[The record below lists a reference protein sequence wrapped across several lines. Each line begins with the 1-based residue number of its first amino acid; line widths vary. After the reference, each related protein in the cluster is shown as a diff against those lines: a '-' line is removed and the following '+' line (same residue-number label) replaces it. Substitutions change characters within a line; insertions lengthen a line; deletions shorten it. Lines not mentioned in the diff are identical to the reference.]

1 MTTDGAWL
9 PRATQSE
16 RDSSTSV
23 GMTASLDAVSN
34 NDRHPEPTRL
44 TPNRHSERRPQPEP
58 RNLSLEVEAVPHH
71 PSPITHHPPQPL
83 IDVTGLEQVFH
94 TPAGKVHAVNGVDF
108 AIAPGEAVGLVGESG
123 SGKSTVAKC
132 LVRLQ
137 EPSGGTIRFQ
147 GRDVTHLSDGDFRPL
162 RSKIQMVFQDPTMSL
177 NPRLSVKQT
186 LAEPLK
192 VHGIAKGGKELEN
205 RILELMDHVNLERR
219 LINRQ
224 PGELSGGHK
233 QRVGIAR
240 AIATHP
246 ELVILDEPTS
256 SLDMSIRIQ
265 IIALLRRLQQ
275 ELGMAYLFISHD
287 LSTVRYLCSRVL
299 VMYLG
304 QVVEEGPVEEIFTN
318 PKHPY
323 TQALL
328 SAVPIPNPALRK
340 SRQRI
345 VLPGETPHLHAPV
358 VGCPLADRCAF
369 VEPSHRVGRIPMIE
383 IGPDG
388 HRVACL
394 LYQNG
399 GNGADGTV
407 PHQFHRADPSAA
419 GSHL

>member
-1 MTTDGAWL
+1 MNLSFEMEAA
-9 PRATQSE
+9 PRIQ
-16 RDSSTSV
+16 TSV
-23 GMTASLDAVSN
+23 ESVHQNPVDIAV
-34 NDRHPEPTRL
+34 
-44 TPNRHSERRPQPEP
+44 HSPGGTSVTQPWTSSPGRRG
-58 RNLSLEVEAVPHH
+58 RDDNVDGS
-71 PSPITHHPPQPL
+71 TPL
-83 IDVTGLEQVFH
+83 IEVTGLEQVFH

-147 GRDVTHLSDGDFRPL
+147 GRDVTHLSDGAFRPL

-192 VHGIAKGGKELEN
+192 VHGIARGGKDLEN
-205 RILELMDHVNLERR
+205 RILELMNHVNLERR

-224 PGELSGGHK
+224 PGELSGGQK

-265 IIALLRRLQQ
+265 IITLLQRLQK

-328 SAVPIPNPALRK
+328 SAVPIPDPALRQ

-369 VEPSHRVGRIPMIE
+369 VEPSHRVGKIPMIE
-383 IGPDG
+383 IGPGG

-399 GNGADGTV
+399 ANEIG
-407 PHQFHRADPSAA
+407 PHQFHRAEPSAA
-419 GSHL
+419 GSQV

>member
-1 MTTDGAWL
+1 MSAPL
-9 PRATQSE
+9 
-16 RDSSTSV
+16 
-23 GMTASLDAVSN
+23 
-34 NDRHPEPTRL
+34 
-44 TPNRHSERRPQPEP
+44 
-58 RNLSLEVEAVPHH
+58 LEV
-71 PSPITHHPPQPL
+71 T
-83 IDVTGLEQVFH
+83 DLEQVFH
-94 TPAGKVHAVNGVDF
+94 SPAGKVHAVNGVSF
-108 AIAPGEAVGLVGESG
+108 TIAPGEAVGLVGESG

-137 EPSGGTIRFQ
+137 EPTGGTIAFQ
-147 GRDVTHLSDGDFRPL
+147 GRDVTHLSDNDFRPL
-162 RSKIQMVFQDPTMSL
+162 RSKVQMVFQDPTMSL
-177 NPRLSVKQT
+177 NPRLSIRQT

-192 VHGIAKGGKELEN
+192 VHGIARGGKELES
-205 RILELMDHVNLERR
+205 RILDLMDHVNLERR
-219 LINRQ
+219 LINRR
-224 PGELSGGHK
+224 PGQLSGGQK

-246 ELVILDEPTS
+246 EFVVLDEPTS

-265 IIALLRRLQQ
+265 IITLLQRLQQ

-304 QVVEEGPVEEIFTN
+304 QVVEEGPVEEIFNN

-328 SAVPIPNPALRK
+328 SAVPVPDPELRA
-340 SRQRI
+340 SRHRI
-345 VLPGETPHLHAPV
+345 VLPGETPHLHAPI

-369 VEPSHRVGRIPMIE
+369 VEPSHREGRIPMIE
-383 IGPDG
+383 IGPGG

-399 GNGADGTV
+399 ANGTV
-407 PHQFHRADPSAA
+407 PHSFHRAEPSVA
-419 GSHL
+419 GSHA